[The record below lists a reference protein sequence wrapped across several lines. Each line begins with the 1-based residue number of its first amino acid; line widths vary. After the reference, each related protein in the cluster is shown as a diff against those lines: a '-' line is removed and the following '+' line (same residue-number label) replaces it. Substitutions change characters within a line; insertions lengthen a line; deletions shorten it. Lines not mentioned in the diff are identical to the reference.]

1 MKVGSVTRLG
11 SAPGRSC
18 DMMCESTSVQDYVS
32 QHVFQAQ
39 LSVKAASA
47 QRTAALLCI
56 DDRLVLLG
64 DFIAAGFV
72 YG

>member
-1 MKVGSVTRLG
+1 
-11 SAPGRSC
+11 
-18 DMMCESTSVQDYVS
+18 MMCESTAVQDYVS